1 MPHAFRRYGAA
12 LSESAHW
19 DEVMHGGIKWALS
32 RPKATGKFEIK
43 EKWAPEMSSSGSCWN
58 VISSFMGD

>member
-1 MPHAFRRYGAA
+1 MPHAFRRYGDA

-43 EKWAPEMSSSGSCWN
+43 EKWAPEMS
-58 VISSFMGD
+58 